1 MRKKLLQT
9 FADVVAVR
17 YQVPVL
23 FFARYDTLLA
33 ENVRT
38 LIASELDCICNVLT
52 VITRLQSHSTTISAR
67 YDLSTLVEWKEGFL
81 SNYTVKSIKACQTVV
96 FGSLVC

>member
-33 ENVRT
+33 ENV
-38 LIASELDCICNVLT
+38 LT

-81 SNYTVKSIKACQTVV
+81 PNYTVKSIKACQTVV